1 MVTVRKVLVM
11 VRSVCLTHVLV
22 MRSAYACIGHMI
34 SSIHDVMAL
43 QLCMPESWLITLTN
57 LVSERKE
64 IAACHRRGSVSCLLA
79 QNLLDRFEYSL
90 NPSVCRTAAETVGA
104 RVRFM
109 RFIRGDYISA
119 LSSAH

>member
-1 MVTVRKVLVM
+1 MFDTCIGHEISVSDACFGHEI
-11 VRSVCLTHVLV
+11 SVCD
-22 MRSAYACIGHMI
+22 ACLSHMI

-64 IAACHRRGSVSCLLA
+64 IAACHHRGSVSCLFA

-90 NPSVCRTAAETVGA
+90 NPSVCR
-104 RVRFM
+104 RD
-109 RFIRGDYISA
+109 RGRTCAFYA
-119 LSSAH
+119 FY